1 MYFCGICIHIKK
13 HNNIIQQILIHIT
26 VISASNMKVCTF
38 LTCPSSQFMETW
50 SQDPL
55 LWWQEQS
62 PLMMAHS
69 DREFSNSHFPAIVE
83 KYRGQESFENC
94 KGSNF
99 AKILTAVAS
108 GIACIKC
115 NCCAYFWLQPVHT
128 VKSFL
133 GNLPQAAA
141 WKRNAKSFLCL
152 LSLNFPALHLQLC
165 RKV

>member
-1 MYFCGICIHIKK
+1 
-13 HNNIIQQILIHIT
+13 
-26 VISASNMKVCTF
+26 
-38 LTCPSSQFMETW
+38 
-50 SQDPL
+50 
-55 LWWQEQS
+55 
-62 PLMMAHS
+62 MMAHS

-133 GNLPQAAA
+133 GNLPLLLLGNETPNHSSA
-141 WKRNAKSFLCL
+141 SFHSTFQLSTSNCVERCRRL
-152 LSLNFPALHLQLC
+152 LIRCTSSPIRSHSGETETGSCQRDKAVEMLRMQSSS
-165 RKV
+165 